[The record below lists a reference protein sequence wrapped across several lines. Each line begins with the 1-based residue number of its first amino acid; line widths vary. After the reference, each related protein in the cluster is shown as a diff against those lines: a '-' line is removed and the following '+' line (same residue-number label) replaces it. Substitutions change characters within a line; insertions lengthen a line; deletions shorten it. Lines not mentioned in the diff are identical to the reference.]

1 MKTYVYMYN
10 TKITNLVWFKEDPI
24 FRNVILSLSPR
35 LENKSNKWYNI
46 ENFIIPQIIIYIKSI
61 YTTTVILYF
70 LFFWPFIA
78 A

>member
-1 MKTYVYMYN
+1 MS
-10 TKITNLVWFKEDPI
+10 NLVWFKEHPI
-24 FRNVILSLSPR
+24 FLNVILSLSPR

-46 ENFIIPQIIIYIKSI
+46 ENFIIPTIIIYIKSI
-61 YTTTVILYF
+61 YTTILILYF